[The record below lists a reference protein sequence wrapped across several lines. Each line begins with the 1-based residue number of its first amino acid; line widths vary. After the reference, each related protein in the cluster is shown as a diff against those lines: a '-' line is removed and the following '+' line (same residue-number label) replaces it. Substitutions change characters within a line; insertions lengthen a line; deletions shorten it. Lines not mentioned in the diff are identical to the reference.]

1 MIAKIIHWSV
11 ANRFLV
17 LLATALLVF
26 LLPAGLLLAAAGDWP
41 RGRADL
47 AAWITRDAMLPA
59 LWCAAWAGNSFEWR
73 GNAMTAAEIAKD
85 KP

>member
-1 MIAKIIHWSV
+1 LAVLALVGMGAPVWV
-11 ANRFLV
+11 LPAFLALWYGAEY
-17 LLATALLVF
+17 LLAS
-26 LLPAGLLLAAAGDWP
+26 AGDWP
-41 RGRADL
+41 RAPADL